1 MVVTCSLAP
10 DMCACFLSLARL
22 VSGLSV
28 FGWPPPFLHGVPMII
43 ILDTPVLFCKLVVS
57 GCLVLSSFEGI
68 IAAY

>member
-1 MVVTCSLAP
+1 MVDSLAP
-10 DMCACFLSLARL
+10 NMCACFLSLARL

-28 FGWPPPFLHGVPMII
+28 FGWPPPFRHGVSMVI